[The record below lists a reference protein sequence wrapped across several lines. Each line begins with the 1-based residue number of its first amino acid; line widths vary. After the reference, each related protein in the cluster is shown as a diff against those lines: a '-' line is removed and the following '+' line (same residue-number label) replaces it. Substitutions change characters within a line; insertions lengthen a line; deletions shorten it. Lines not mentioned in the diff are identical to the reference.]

1 MYISYPGQTFMWTQ
15 CFSSPCASVP
25 CNVGAMWRSE
35 EILVYGPWHWQ
46 GLARRSYI
54 LQNVFECGFH
64 LDIIMRVLLLCKLW
78 CFSSTLYLHVSAMG
92 TAMYHVT
99 LWGELGVCSDERSPN
114 LPKNVQTLIILREEI
129 IGQISLRR
137 MQCFSSSLCLHEGAV
152 GTIPCDALR
161 ACSLVWRDVWP
172 LISKEF
178 QTELSVHLSQKSFKL
193 SWCSCVC
200 CYTLWG
206 ILTEDRLGYG
216 LMTGFNFVKESLE
229 YGRKGC
235 HLISNNQDVDNL
247 LCAKLV
253 HKRGCFSSTLCFR
266 VGSMLYES
274 FKYGQT
280 ECHLISKCER

>member
-1 MYISYPGQTFMWTQ
+1 MWVQ
-15 CFSSPCASVP
+15 CFSSTCASVH

-78 CFSSTLYLHVSAMG
+78 CFSSTLCLHVSAMG

-137 MQCFSSSLCLHEGAV
+137 MQCFSSSLCLHGGAV

-161 ACSLVWRDVWP
+161 ACSLVWHDVCP

-178 QTELSVHLSQKSFKL
+178 SNWVHAVYLH
-193 SWCSCVC
+193 CD
-200 CYTLWG
+200 
-206 ILTEDRLGYG
+206 IEDRLGYG
-216 LMTGFNFVKESLE
+216 LTGFNFVKESLE